1 MVGFPA
7 KIAKSLTA
15 FARNESG
22 STAIEYGLIASGIF
36 LAIVLVVGDLSSTVK
51 VMYTGISD
59 KVAAQTTP

>member
-7 KIAKSLTA
+7 KIAKGLMA

-36 LAIVLVVGDLSSTVK
+36 LAIVMATGDVFSAVK
-51 VMYTGISD
+51 LLFTDISD
-59 KVAAQTTP
+59 KVTAQTTP